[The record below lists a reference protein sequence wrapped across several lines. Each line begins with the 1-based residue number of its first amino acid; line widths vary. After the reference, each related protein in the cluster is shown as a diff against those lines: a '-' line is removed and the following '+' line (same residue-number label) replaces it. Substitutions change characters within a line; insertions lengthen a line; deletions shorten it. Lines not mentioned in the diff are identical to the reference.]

1 MANPPCE
8 NADANDILE
17 RPVASLHHDTNI
29 VYILHNVCEE
39 VIIIGTKVGPH

>member
-17 RPVASLHHDTNI
+17 RPVASLHHNTNI
-29 VYILHNVCEE
+29 YIFFIMYARKIL
-39 VIIIGTKVGPH
+39 